1 VIHFTRP
8 APSLTEQRRQQTMVI
23 KTPSSFPYESD
34 RVVPWKYKVHE
45 LCEGQQIENIEN
57 TYVHEGPIVE
67 NISSLGGITRIGR
80 FFTPPYLRKE

>member
-1 VIHFTRP
+1 
-8 APSLTEQRRQQTMVI
+8 MVI